1 MAAPKDGTGIPP
13 YLCAALTVSRDC
25 YTVAVIEEWG
35 MVRVAMMEIPYRG
48 LFSVRL
54 ALLAFCVFTLLL
66 AVPASSDA
74 SQFAADSVA
83 GQTVG
88 GPECMI
94 EPWDCSAEA
103 PECMIE
109 PWECSEDPVVCV
121 QEVGSSCPEAP
132 SPPEVCIQEVGA
144 PCPGDEPTCMI
155 EPWECPE
162 GGPGMSAPSSNDLV
176 LDTAGAGLSLDS
188 STATRPRVKS
198 CGKAKVRRG
207 SRCVRRNAQMRLRQG
222 RR

>member
-1 MAAPKDGTGIPP
+1 
-13 YLCAALTVSRDC
+13 
-25 YTVAVIEEWG
+25 
-35 MVRVAMMEIPYRG
+35 MEIPYGG
-48 LFSVRL
+48 LFSVRG
-54 ALLAFCVFTLLL
+54 ALFAFCVSALFLV
-66 AVPASSDA
+66 VPQSSDA
-74 SQFAADSVA
+74 SQLTADSVA
-83 GQTVG
+83 SQTVG
-88 GPECMI
+88 G
-94 EPWDCSAEA
+94 

-121 QEVGSSCPEAP
+121 QEVGSSCPEGP
-132 SPPEVCIQEVGA
+132 VPPEVCVQEVGA
-144 PCPGDEPTCMI
+144 PCSGEEPECMI

-162 GGPGMSAPSSNDLV
+162 GGHRTSTPSFA

-207 SRCVRRNAQMRLRQG
+207 SRCVRRHTRVRLRQG

>member
-1 MAAPKDGTGIPP
+1 M
-13 YLCAALTVSRDC
+13 
-25 YTVAVIEEWG
+25 
-35 MVRVAMMEIPYRG
+35 RVAMMEIPYRG
-48 LFSVRL
+48 LFSARS

-66 AVPASSDA
+66 AAPALSD
-74 SQFAADSVA
+74 AADSVA
-83 GQTVG
+83 SQPAG

-94 EPWDCSAEA
+94 EPWDCSTEE

-109 PWECSEDPVVCV
+109 PWECSEDPVICV
-121 QEVGSSCPEAP
+121 QEVGSSCPEDP
-132 SPPEVCIQEVGA
+132 SPPEVCVQEVGA
-144 PCPGDEPTCMI
+144 PCPGDEPACMI

-162 GGPGMSAPSSNDLV
+162 GGHGASTPSLV

-188 STATRPRVKS
+188 STATRPRAKS

-207 SRCVRRNAQMRLRQG
+207 SRCVRRHAQVRLRQG